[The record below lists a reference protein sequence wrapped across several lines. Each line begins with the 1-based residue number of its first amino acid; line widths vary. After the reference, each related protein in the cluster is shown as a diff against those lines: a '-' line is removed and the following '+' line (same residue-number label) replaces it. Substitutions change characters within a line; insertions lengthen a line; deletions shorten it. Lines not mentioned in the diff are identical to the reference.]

1 MKKILIEI
9 SAGELIDKMTIL
21 EIKLEKINNPSS
33 KKEIQKEFD
42 ILTKSAQDFQKD
54 EDLKKRYKELK
65 SVNSKLWDIE
75 NKKRLC
81 EKESNFKEEF
91 IQLSRDVHFLNDER
105 AKIKLYINESV
116 GSNIKEIKEYTK
128 Y

>member
-33 KKEIQKEFD
+33 KKEVQRELD
-42 ILTKSAQDFQKD
+42 ILKKSALDLQKN
-54 EDLKKRYKELK
+54 EDLKQQYQKLK
-65 SVNSKLWDIE
+65 SVNIKLWDIE

-105 AKIKLYINESV
+105 AKIKLHINNSV
-116 GSNIKEIKEYTK
+116 GSNIKEIKEYTN